1 MDKGQNVIVVGS
13 DGNVAIGTSRGKV
26 SLVPARSLP
35 SQLKRLIDERQAN
48 GVKLTAALTD
58 AKFAVRGSS
67 HTHVVYP
74 AGEPAKPKPPKK
86 K

>member
-1 MDKGQNVIVVGS
+1 MAKGQNVIVVGS
-13 DGNVAIGTSRGKV
+13 DGNVAIGTSKGKV
-26 SLVPARSLP
+26 SIVPARSL
-35 SQLKRLIDERQAN
+35 SAELKRLISERQTN

-58 AKFAVRGSS
+58 AKFAVAGSS

-74 AGEPAKPKPPKK
+74 AGEPPKPPKK